1 MENNN
6 ISDADKELFRKSVG
20 KVRKISQD
28 TVFSRKTVQAPARP
42 ESSSRYSPNA
52 VSEQTGNGDTPSF
65 LAGDFLSFK
74 KPGIQH
80 RILSK
85 LRRGQFTMKGALD
98 LHGMTTNEA
107 YRALERFLDESVMQ
121 KRQHVLIIHGK
132 GRGSKTGRPI
142 IKNRVFDWL
151 RQYPDVL
158 AFCSA
163 NQNDGGTGAVYV
175 LLRTN
180 RARTD

>member
-20 KVRKISQD
+20 EVRKISQD
-28 TVFSRKTVQAPARP
+28 TVFSRKAVQAAARP
-42 ESSSRYSPNA
+42 ESPSRNSPKA
-52 VSEQTGNGDTPSF
+52 VSQQTGDGDTGRF

-74 KPGIQH
+74 KPGIQN
-80 RILSK
+80 RVLSK
-85 LRRGQFTMKGALD
+85 LRRGQFAMEGFLD

-107 YRALERFLDESVMQ
+107 YRALEHFLGESVMQ

-132 GRGSKTGRPI
+132 GRGSGTGRPI

-163 NQNDGGTGAVYV
+163 RQNDGGTGALYV
-175 LLRTN
+175 MLRKQ
-180 RARTD
+180 

>member
-6 ISDADKELFRKSVG
+6 ISDADKELFRKTVG
-20 KVRKISQD
+20 EVRKISQD
-28 TVFSRKTVQAPARP
+28 TVFSRNTVQAPARP
-42 ESSSRYSPNA
+42 ESPSRYSPNA
-52 VSEQTGNGDTPSF
+52 VSEQTGDGDSGRF

-74 KPGIQH
+74 KPGIQN
-80 RILSK
+80 RVLSK
-85 LRRGQFTMKGALD
+85 LRRGQFTMEEFLD

-107 YRALERFLDESVMQ
+107 YRALERFLSESVMQ

-132 GRGSKTGRPI
+132 GRGSETGRPI
-142 IKNRVFDWL
+142 IKNKVFDWL
-151 RQYPDVL
+151 RQHPDVL

-163 NQNDGGTGAVYV
+163 RQNDGGTGALYV

>member
-1 MENNN
+1 MENNS
-6 ISDADKELFRKSVG
+6 ISDADKELFKKSVG
-20 KVRKISQD
+20 EVRKISQD

-42 ESSSRYSPNA
+42 ESPSRNSPKA
-52 VSEQTGNGDTPSF
+52 VSEKTGDGDTGHF

-74 KPGIQH
+74 KPGIQN
-80 RILSK
+80 RVLSK
-85 LRRGQFTMKGALD
+85 LRRGQFAMEGFLD

-107 YRALERFLDESVMQ
+107 YRALEYFLGESVTQ

-132 GRGSKTGRPI
+132 GRGSGTGKPI
-142 IKNRVFDWL
+142 IKNRVFGWL

-163 NQNDGGTGAVYV
+163 RQNDGGTGALYV
-175 LLRTN
+175 MLRKQ
-180 RARTD
+180 